1 MIFKVPSNISYSIIP
16 SKALLSKK
24 MHFWNCLFNHA
35 VRSGNAKEGCLQ
47 VPASMGGTVGGG
59 MVMI

>member
-1 MIFKVPSNISYSIIP
+1 
-16 SKALLSKK
+16 